1 MFCASHRFAFL
12 ALLIAAFGSTLFASS
27 ARASILNRTI
37 LKSYFETGD
46 VPTEQQFSNFID
58 SMINL
63 VDDDITVIGVG
74 ADALPGQGTL
84 LGEGTEVGPGLVY
97 GDVAG
102 LSEAWVGQS
111 GFLALSLDID
121 LQQHYG
127 YLQITAAPTDQYP
140 MFVEY
145 LVYESTPAAPI
156 STASVP
162 EPSALVLAALSLF
175 LLAIGRRTRRRRV

>member
-1 MFCASHRFAFL
+1 L
-12 ALLIAAFGSTLFASS
+12 ALLIAAFGSTLFESS
-27 ARASILNRTI
+27 ARAAIESRSV

-46 VPTEQQFSNFID
+46 IPTEANFSNLID
-58 SMINL
+58 SMVNL

-74 ADALPGQGTL
+74 TDAIPGQGTL

-102 LSEAWVGQS
+102 LSEAWGGQS
-111 GFLALSLDID
+111 GFLALTLDID

-127 YLQITAAPTDQYP
+127 YLQITAAPDDQYP

-162 EPSALVLAALSLF
+162 EPSTLFLAALSLL